1 MWKKSRKYREIKK
14 IFIQINQYA
23 PFMKRLREFEINTWR
38 EWQSGSMSLL
48 KLHIFVVGL
57 RKIAKTVVFASKNKI
72 NSVNIFSFLREE
84 KKINR
89 ERERVEKKQ
98 HLHLSLSTAF
108 ASHIGQHIGAHSN
121 LCNRF
126 SCWYILSEKK
136 EKIKRML
143 LRQNC
148 FRWFL
153 VSHQITVVSV

>member
-1 MWKKSRKYREIKK
+1 
-14 IFIQINQYA
+14 
-23 PFMKRLREFEINTWR
+23 MKRLREFEINTWR
-38 EWQSGSMSLL
+38 EWQSGSMPLL

-84 KKINR
+84 KKMNR

-126 SCWYILSEKK
+126 SCWYTERKKRENKKNAVASELFSLIFGFSPNYRS
-136 EKIKRML
+136 ECVGVDEVADML
-143 LRQNC
+143 
-148 FRWFL
+148 
-153 VSHQITVVSV
+153 